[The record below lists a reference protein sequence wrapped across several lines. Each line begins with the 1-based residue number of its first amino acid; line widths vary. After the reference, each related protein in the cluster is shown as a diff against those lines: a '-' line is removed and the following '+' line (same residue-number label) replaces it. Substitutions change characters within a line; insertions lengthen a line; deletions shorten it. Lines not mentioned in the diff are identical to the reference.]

1 MLNGKSIIFS
11 AVFVLFTASTICAQ
25 TSNLTIKPYGY
36 FKLDT
41 AYDHARTNNGNYVF
55 WVESSEDKDSEINMT
70 ARQTRLGV
78 NINYDKLNNRTVSGR
93 FEIDFYGGG
102 AENKNMIMMR
112 HGYLK
117 VDFGKYYILAGQTS
131 DVLSPLVPNTVN
143 YTVLWNCGNIGYRR
157 PQIQFG
163 NSVKNGV
170 EIVGALSRNI
180 AGSVEGE
187 VNKVKV
193 DKNDN
198 DDGEDSSLPS
208 VQARISYINPRINVG
223 VSGHYGLMEYTRADL
238 KEDNYTSFSL
248 NFHASYAFT
257 NAFLIKGE
265 VFTGKT
271 LNQYFGGIG
280 QGFDWVLEK
289 EIESSGGWLN
299 AALTASPNISCNLG
313 IGIDQPEKD
322 DTLDFPTRN
331 YNRCVFG
338 NIYTKIAY
346 NTSFALEISNWK
358 TGYYNVDGD
367 ETSTSN
373 LRLHT
378 AFILNF

>member
-1 MLNGKSIIFS
+1 MLQGKSIILS
-11 AVFVLFTASTICAQ
+11 TVFIVFTVSTIFAQ

-36 FKLDT
+36 FKFDM
-41 AYDHARTNNGNYVF
+41 AYDQARTNNGNYVF
-55 WVESSEDKDSEINMT
+55 WVESSEDKDSEINLT

-78 NINYDKLNNRTVSGR
+78 NFIYDELNNRTVSGK

-102 AENKNMIMMR
+102 TENKNMIMMR

-117 VDFGKYYILAGQTS
+117 VDFGKYYLLAGQTS

-143 YTVLWNCGNIGYRR
+143 YTVLWNCGNIGYRH

-170 EIVGALSRNI
+170 EIIGALSRNI
-180 AGSVEGE
+180 AESVEGE
-187 VNKVKV
+187 VNNVKV

-208 VQARISYINPRINVG
+208 VQARISYINPNMNVG
-223 VSGHYGLMEYTRADL
+223 ISGHYGLMEYTRADF

-248 NFHASYAFT
+248 NFHVSYAFT

-271 LNQYFGGIG
+271 LDQYFGGIG
-280 QGFDWVLEK
+280 QGFDWDLEK
-289 EIESSGGWLN
+289 EVESSGGWLN
-299 AALTASPNISCNLG
+299 AALKASPNISCNLG

-322 DTLDFPTRN
+322 DPLDFPTRN

-346 NTSFALEISNWK
+346 NTSFALEISNWE
-358 TGYYNVDGD
+358 TGYYNGDGD
-367 ETSTSN
+367 ETHTSN

-378 AFILNF
+378 ALILNF